1 MKEHLVLEHFGE
13 LIKEEPVSTVSADLV
28 LPDTVVFEAVSPFFG
43 YYNDAPLSEKKPYL
57 YLVLDACYPISKISR
72 SVSHVRKKLTH
83 PLIADPGSILIGNQS
98 LPVIRIKEIEK
109 FCRIRH
115 LQKYLS
121 DEGIGFRNSFKL
133 VQNEMVEINL
143 QKFLLLREV
152 GHGLYLDQEDRNKG
166 YFVIPEY
173 LKWDAFCSLTKEV
186 KYETSILFFDAAQA
200 VVMENNN
207 VTELVRVYREHLAV
221 EKLAAIRDRYLKVL
235 SGTALGNHN
244 KATITQK

>member
-1 MKEHLVLEHFGE
+1 MKEHLIIERFGE
-13 LIKEEPVSTVSADLV
+13 LTKEEPISTVSADLV
-28 LPDTVVFEAVSPFFG
+28 LPGTVVFEAVSPFFG

-57 YLVLDACYPISKISR
+57 YLVLDACYPLSKISR
-72 SVSHVRKKLTH
+72 TVSHVRKKLTH
-83 PLIADPGSILIGNQS
+83 PLIADPGSIMIGNQS
-98 LPVIRIKEIEK
+98 LPVIRIKDIEK

-115 LQKYLS
+115 IQKYLM
-121 DEGIGFRNSFKL
+121 DEGIGFRSNFKV

-143 QKFLLLREV
+143 QKFLLISEV
-152 GHGLYLDQEDRNKG
+152 DQGLYLDQEDRNKG

-173 LKWDAFCSLTKEV
+173 LNWGAFTKLTREV

-200 VVMENNN
+200 VMIENNK

-235 SGTALGNHN
+235 SGTALGNPN
-244 KATITQK
+244 EAMFTE